1 MDFESYTLTLLDDR
15 RIVEGS
21 PAATLL
27 GEAADVDR
35 TIEACWG
42 EQAQAVLLYAANLP
56 VAFFDIS
63 SGVAGHIL
71 QKLRNY
77 RIRFALVV
85 PPGSTSTS
93 TRFAE
98 LVADE
103 QRGREFGIFADRA
116 AALAWLAA

>member
-85 PPGSTSTS
+85 PPGSTST
-93 TRFAE
+93 RFAE